1 VLKKKKTKRGE
12 SKEPDIY
19 KRKQDT
25 KAEIPLEK
33 KRGTTIPPPP
43 LFYG

>member
-1 VLKKKKTKRGE
+1 M
-12 SKEPDIY
+12 EPDIY

-33 KRGTTIPPPP
+33 KGNHRTIPSPP
-43 LFYG
+43 LFQE